1 MFIAVTVLAAAVV
14 GAVVWWF
21 RRDPVEGAAGDRF
34 EAPLGGL
41 LPPDTE
47 AVFVEGLRAYHDSGS
62 PIRVDGELEVVVA
75 YEPPRSVSLRLF
87 ADAFAARGDAALHD
101 PQGTVAELMDELT
114 ATERPGVLHL
124 RGGLPADD
132 LDDVA
137 DLDGMNA
144 DRLAAAV
151 AEVVTEMVAHTTAA
165 DAAAAGSGVSTT
177 AADAAVAGAGGSAAD
192 GAVAGAEAS
201 ATGTDA
207 GAGATAVADANVGGT
222 VVAAANVDGTAVSGA
237 EGLSGMAVSG
247 VEGRGLW
254 AAETRIGA
262 LHIRVPAPA
271 PALPAGKTGSADGGP
286 DESGSGGRTHVNGT
300 PVKPLHTAQEAAPE
314 ADAGRPNTLMLDLA
328 RVLDRSREVRELR
341 PDAPAEDVLRE
352 AVRNLLA
359 SDGPGMTWAHPP
371 TPAQRHLVQG
381 GSPEPH

>member
-1 MFIAVTVLAAAVV
+1 
-14 GAVVWWF
+14 
-21 RRDPVEGAAGDRF
+21 
-34 EAPLGGL
+34 
-41 LPPDTE
+41 
-47 AVFVEGLRAYHDSGS
+47 
-62 PIRVDGELEVVVA
+62 
-75 YEPPRSVSLRLF
+75 
-87 ADAFAARGDAALHD
+87 
-101 PQGTVAELMDELT
+101 
-114 ATERPGVLHL
+114 
-124 RGGLPADD
+124 
-132 LDDVA
+132 
-137 DLDGMNA
+137 
-144 DRLAAAV
+144 
-151 AEVVTEMVAHTTAA
+151 
-165 DAAAAGSGVSTT
+165 
-177 AADAAVAGAGGSAAD
+177 
-192 GAVAGAEAS
+192 
-201 ATGTDA
+201 
-207 GAGATAVADANVGGT
+207 

-237 EGLSGMAVSG
+237 GGLGGTAVDGADGLGGMAVDGADGLGGMAVSGPEGLGGMAVSG